1 MTAGDS
7 EQVWSAGLQLERTSL
22 AWRRLAL
29 ALLALAL
36 AVPSIGW
43 PAIGIWTL
51 APASV
56 VAAGAIMLL
65 ATTHR
70 RYLSAHRTLTA
81 GGAGAAEPL
90 PDGRLI
96 VVTVLSA
103 MILAMVAILILATQ
117 VR

>member
-29 ALLALAL
+29 ALLTLAL
-36 AVPSIGW
+36 AVPSLGW
-43 PAIGIWTL
+43 PVIGIWTL

-56 VAAGAIMLL
+56 VAAAAITLL

-70 RYLSAHRTLTA
+70 RYLSAHDRLTA
-81 GGAGAAEPL
+81 GGAGGAEPL

-96 VVTVLSA
+96 AVTVLSA
-103 MILAMVAILILATQ
+103 MILALVAILILAMQ